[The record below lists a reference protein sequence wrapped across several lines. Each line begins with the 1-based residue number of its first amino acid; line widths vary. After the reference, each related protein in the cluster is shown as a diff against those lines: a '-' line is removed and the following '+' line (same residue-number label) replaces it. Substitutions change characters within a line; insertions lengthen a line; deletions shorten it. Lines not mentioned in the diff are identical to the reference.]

1 MDQQP
6 MIPGF
11 DLPPAEGEIEK
22 LQAKIARLENRV
34 YHLQLDLFLLQTQVR
49 LSNGRRQ

>member
-11 DLPPAEGEIEK
+11 VLPPEEGEIAK
-22 LQAKIARLENRV
+22 LQAKIAKLEKRV
-34 YHLQLDLFLLQTQVR
+34 YQLQLDLFLLQTQVR
-49 LSNGRRQ
+49 LSNGSR